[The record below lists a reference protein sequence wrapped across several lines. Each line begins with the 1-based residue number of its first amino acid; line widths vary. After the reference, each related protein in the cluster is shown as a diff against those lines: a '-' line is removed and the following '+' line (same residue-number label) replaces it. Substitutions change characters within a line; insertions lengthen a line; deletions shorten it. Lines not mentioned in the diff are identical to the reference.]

1 MPAIQEAV
9 SAKVLGH
16 EQPAAMTN
24 GAGGTPEGNTIAGKP
39 RLHPP
44 GL

>member
-1 MPAIQEAV
+1 MPAKQEGV
-9 SAKVLGH
+9 SAMVLGH

-24 GAGGTPEGNTIAGKP
+24 GAGGTPEGNTIADIP
-39 RLHPP
+39 HLRPP